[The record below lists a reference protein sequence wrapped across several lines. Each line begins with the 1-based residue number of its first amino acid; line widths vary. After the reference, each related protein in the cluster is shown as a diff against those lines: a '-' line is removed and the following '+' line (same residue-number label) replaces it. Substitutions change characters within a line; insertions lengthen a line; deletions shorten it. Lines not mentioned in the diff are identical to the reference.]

1 MPMTRNTSVRFLDRQ
16 TPPHIFTLIVMASTS
31 ALTMNMYLPS
41 LPKMTEHFGTD
52 YSVMARSVTLFL
64 VGNAVLQLFIGPVAD
79 RFGRRPVMLGG
90 LAIFIIATIGC
101 LLAPTA
107 AVFLTFR
114 MMQAFIVVGMVLSR
128 AVVRDTHDQA
138 DAASMIG
145 YVTMGMAVVP
155 MISPALGGVLD
166 EWFGWQANF
175 YAFLL
180 FGICTF
186 ALIWADQ
193 GETNPNAGARFRDQL
208 RDYPELLASPRF
220 WGYALAAGFSSGAF
234 FSYMGSAPLV
244 GSEIFGL
251 DPSTL
256 GILFGAPALG
266 YVFGN
271 YLTARYSVRMGI
283 NRMIITGSLI
293 CAIGVAISLLVFLA
307 GYGSAFT
314 FFGFM
319 CFVGF
324 GNGMVLPNAIAGT
337 LSVRPHLAGTASGL
351 GGSLMIGGGAV
362 LAQMAGEM
370 LSVETGPYPVLW
382 IQIITSVLGVLA
394 ILMVIRREKRLGIA
408 RGD

>member
-1 MPMTRNTSVRFLDRQ
+1 MTRNNSVRFLDRS

-41 LPKMTEHFGTD
+41 LPKMTEHFGTE
-52 YSVMARSVTLFL
+52 YAVMARSVTLFL
-64 VGNAVLQLFIGPVAD
+64 LGNAVLQLFIGPVAD
-79 RFGRRPVMLGG
+79 RYGRRPVMLGG
-90 LAIFIIATIGC
+90 LAIFIVATIGC
-101 LLAPTA
+101 LLAPNA

-114 MMQAFIVVGMVLSR
+114 LMQAFIVVGMVLSR
-128 AVVRDTHDQA
+128 AVVRDTNDQA
-138 DAASMIG
+138 NAASMIG

-155 MISPALGGVLD
+155 MLAPALGGLLD

-180 FGICTF
+180 FGIATF
-186 ALIWADQ
+186 LLIWADQ
-193 GETNPNAGARFRDQL
+193 GETNPNAGTSFRDQL
-208 RDYPELLASPRF
+208 RDYPELLSSPRF
-220 WGYALAAGFSSGAF
+220 WGYALAAAFSSGAF
-234 FSYMGSAPLV
+234 FSYVGSAPFV
-244 GSEIFGL
+244 GSDIFGL
-251 DPSTL
+251 SPSAL

-283 NRMIITGSLI
+283 NKMIIVGSSI
-293 CAIGVAISLLVFLA
+293 CAAGVTVSLLVFLA
-307 GYGSAFT
+307 GFGSAFT

-351 GGSLMIGGGAV
+351 GGALMIGGGAA
-362 LAQMAGEM
+362 LAQLAGEM

-382 IQIITSVLGVLA
+382 IQIITSILGVLS
-394 ILMVIRREKRLGIA
+394 IVMVIRRERQLGIA
-408 RGD
+408 GAD